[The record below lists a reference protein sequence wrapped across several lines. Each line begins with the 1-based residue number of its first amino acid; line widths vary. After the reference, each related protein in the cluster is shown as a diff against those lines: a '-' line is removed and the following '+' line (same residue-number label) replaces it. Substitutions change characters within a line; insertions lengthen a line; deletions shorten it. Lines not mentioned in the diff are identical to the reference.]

1 MPNDVLG
8 KGLTASAL
16 KELDLANGHGD
27 DEREFETATLASRVS
42 QLSIRP
48 QHETLEEKRYALGF
62 APASIFF
69 RTLRSGVFGFI
80 NIFSSSGSARRQSR
94 NCDER
99 GGWKR
104 RWTKLPSRRNRQ
116 GRSRPHPPIEGT
128 PRAWPRSLSWIRCF
142 CKGIHTDYGK
152 NMRCEFLQKIGFCE
166 FY

>member
-16 KELDLANGHGD
+16 KELDLANGHGG

-48 QHETLEEKRYALGF
+48 QHETLEEKRCALGF

-80 NIFSSSGSARRQSR
+80 NILYFLLQGAQGGSQGIATREEGGKEGEQGGLQGGAGKADQGGLRQ
-94 NCDER
+94 
-99 GGWKR
+99 
-104 RWTKLPSRRNRQ
+104 
-116 GRSRPHPPIEGT
+116 
-128 PRAWPRSLSWIRCF
+128 
-142 CKGIHTDYGK
+142 
-152 NMRCEFLQKIGFCE
+152 
-166 FY
+166 